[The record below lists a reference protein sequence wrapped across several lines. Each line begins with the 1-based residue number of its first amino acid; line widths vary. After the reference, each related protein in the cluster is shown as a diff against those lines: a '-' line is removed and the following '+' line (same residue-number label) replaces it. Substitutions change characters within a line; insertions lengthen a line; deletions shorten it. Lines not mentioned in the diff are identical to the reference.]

1 MIVNPPY
8 WLPANFTNGQ
18 IRGGKRVMNVVSE
31 TDLDHAVHDLD
42 GYEGALGG
50 LTRRQFLTYCTGV
63 AATLGLSS
71 LMGPRIA
78 AAATAAARPPVIWLS
93 AQECTGCTESLL
105 RAYHPTV
112 ETLILDMISLDYHEA
127 LCAGAGHQ
135 AEAYR
140 AKSMKENWG
149 KFVLVVDGS
158 IPTKDGGV
166 YCMVAGKPILE
177 TVRETAEGAAA
188 IIAIGSCASWG
199 GVPSSDPNPTQAK
212 PVHEV
217 LPGKTVINI
226 PGCPPN
232 PYNFLSTVLY
242 LLTFGKP
249 PGLDV
254 KNRPK
259 FAYGRLIHENCERRP
274 HFDAGRFALEYGD
287 FGHRQG
293 WCLYKLGCK
302 GPETHANC
310 PAIGFGDVGE
320 GNWPVGIGHPC
331 FGCTEEGVGFTKPL
345 HALAKVKTF
354 TPPTAFPVV
363 NAPKGQGVTPAAAAV
378 VAGVAG
384 LAVGA
389 GAMALRG
396 MDQKDEPA
404 ASEHDTSQR

>member
-1 MIVNPPY
+1 MEQV
-8 WLPANFTNGQ
+8 
-18 IRGGKRVMNVVSE
+18 E
-31 TDLDHAVHDLD
+31 DHDIKAGAVQDPD
-42 GYEGALGG
+42 GYQGALGG
-50 LTRRQFLTYCTGV
+50 LTRREFLSYCTGV

-71 LMGPRIA
+71 TMGLRIA
-78 AAATAAARPPVIWLS
+78 AAATAPARPPVIWLS

-105 RAYHPTV
+105 RAYHPTL

-140 AKSMKENWG
+140 AQSMKANWG
-149 KFVLVVDGS
+149 KYILVVDGS
-158 IPTKDGGV
+158 IPTKDGGI

-177 TVRETAEGAAA
+177 TVREAAEGAAA
-188 IIAIGSCASWG
+188 IIGIGSCASWG
-199 GVPSSDPNPTQAK
+199 GIPSSDPNPTDAK
-212 PVHEV
+212 PVRAV
-217 LPGKTVINI
+217 LPGKTVVNI

-249 PGLDV
+249 PDLDT

-274 HFDAGRFALEYGD
+274 HFDAGRFALEFGD

-293 WCLYKLGCK
+293 FCLYKIGCK
-302 GPETHANC
+302 GPETRANC

-345 HALAKVKTF
+345 HALAKVKTYA
-354 TPPTAFPVV
+354 PPSAFPAVD
-363 NAPKGQGVTPAAAAV
+363 ATKGQGVSPAA
-378 VAGVAG
+378 VAIIAGAAG

-396 MDQKDEPA
+396 MDDNA
-404 ASEHDTSQR
+404 ASAVDSSHDSKQ

>member
-1 MIVNPPY
+1 
-8 WLPANFTNGQ
+8 
-18 IRGGKRVMNVVSE
+18 
-31 TDLDHAVHDLD
+31 
-42 GYEGALGG
+42 
-50 LTRRQFLTYCTGV
+50 
-63 AATLGLSS
+63 
-71 LMGPRIA
+71 
-78 AAATAAARPPVIWLS
+78 
-93 AQECTGCTESLL
+93 
-105 RAYHPTV
+105 
-112 ETLILDMISLDYHEA
+112 MISLDYHEA

-135 AEAYR
+135 AEAYK

-177 TVRETAEGAAA
+177 AVKEAAEGAAA

-199 GVPSSDPNPTQAK
+199 GIPSSDPNPTHAK

-242 LLTFGKP
+242 LLTLGKP
-249 PGLDV
+249 PALDT

-287 FGHRQG
+287 YGHRQG
-293 WCLYKLGCK
+293 FCLYKLGCK
-302 GPETHANC
+302 GPETYANC
-310 PAIGFGDVGE
+310 PSIGFGDVGE

-331 FGCTEEGVGFTKPL
+331 FGCTEKGIGFTKPI
-345 HALAKVKTF
+345 HALATVQTYA
-354 TPPTAFPVV
+354 PPTAFPAVGS
-363 NAPKGQGVTPAAAAV
+363 PKGEGMTPGAAAV
-378 VAGVAG
+378 LGGVAG

-396 MDQKDEPA
+396 MDG
-404 ASEHDTSQR
+404 ASKSEDDSSEKR

>member
-1 MIVNPPY
+1 MDSVNDY
-8 WLPANFTNGQ
+8 
-18 IRGGKRVMNVVSE
+18 
-31 TDLDHAVHDLD
+31 DLEACMVQDLD
-42 GYEGALGG
+42 GYRGALGG
-50 LTRRQFLTYCTGV
+50 LTRRQFLKYCTGV

-71 LMGPRIA
+71 MMGIKIA
-78 AAATAAARPPVIWLS
+78 EAATAPTRPPVIWLS

-105 RAYHPTV
+105 RAYHPTL
-112 ETLILDMISLDYHEA
+112 ETLILDLISLDYHEA

-135 AEAYR
+135 AEAHK

-158 IPTKDGGV
+158 IPTKDGGI

-177 TVRETAEGAAA
+177 IVKEAAEGAAA

-199 GVPSSDPNPTQAK
+199 GVPSSDPNPTLAK

-232 PYNFLSTVLY
+232 PYNFLSTILHI
-242 LLTFGKP
+242 LTFGKP
-249 PGLDV
+249 PALDV

-274 HFDAGRFALEYGD
+274 HFDAGRFALEFGD
-287 FGHRQG
+287 HGHRLG
-293 WCLYKLGCK
+293 FCLYKLGCK

-320 GNWPVGIGHPC
+320 GNWPVGIGSPC
-331 FGCTEEGVGFTKPL
+331 FGCTEQGIGFTKPI
-345 HALAKVKTF
+345 HALAEVKTY
-354 TPPTAFPVV
+354 TPPTAFPAV
-363 NAPKGQGVTPAAAAV
+363 NSAKGEGVSPASAAV

-384 LAVGA
+384 LVVGA
-389 GAMALRG
+389 GAMAWRG
-396 MDQKDEPA
+396 MDDGTAESDRDSGQGGGTP
-404 ASEHDTSQR
+404 